1 MTKTAG
7 AAPCAAPHRPRMQAS
22 AREDIPDPGRHGR
35 RSA

>member
-7 AAPCAAPHRPRMQAS
+7 APHRPRMQAS
-22 AREDIPDPGRHGR
+22 AREDITGPGRHGR